1 MVRKK
6 ILFILICS
14 IFTHLSLHTQVV
26 LANFET
32 GGATPTFTPLNVVV
46 TDNPDKIGN
55 TSNKVGYFKKP
66 VGNWKAFNL
75 SFSQPLNIRKN
86 TLLKFKLRVGGVGR
100 VYVKIW
106 HGSTVVSEGWSPNYN
121 FMPPANVWTVCSY
134 DVSTVQDR
142 EFTRLEINAS
152 VDNETEKDIYFDD
165 FTLENPLFASGLPS
179 ADFKLSNNR
188 AFVNDTLT
196 FDASDSY
203 DTDGRIVSFQWDFK
217 DGTTDTGR
225 IVKHRFTTDGIYSV
239 ALTLTDNDNKKST
252 ITKEVYILVKN
263 SKVGRLVFNNSTP
276 SVNDRVEG
284 VFLINATYN
293 NNFDPDEVKIDAE
306 ITLPDQKKLVV
317 PCFYYI
323 KNIYDTLNARWLEDA
338 SRQYWVVRFSSQQVG
353 VHKIVLKLTDAQGT
367 VSGVETTI
375 SLKTGVKKGIIRPD
389 AQNKQYYRHLTG
401 EPFYPMGINAAWDNM
416 ANYQKIIINLSKGK
430 ANLMRYWHSA
440 FSRQQLEWKNNG
452 FNKGLGIYS
461 QGAAAMQDSIL
472 DLCDAQDINLQ
483 MVFFHHGMFSET
495 VNSNWNDNP
504 YNVANG
510 GFLTKSEEFFYN
522 ENAKIRTKKLI
533 RYIVARWGYSP
544 RVFAW
549 ELFNEVNFTGNNP
562 NQSDKWTTA
571 VINWHGEMAQYIK
584 SIDPFNHIVTTSAA
598 DAQLVEM
605 DNQNGLD
612 NVQYHIYN
620 ANLLN
625 EMNKQD
631 AFFKGKMKN
640 KSYSC
645 GEYGQNLSTGDA
657 PLDIHRVAIF
667 GGIMTQT
674 PRMMWLWDNFRNDTA
689 WANSFKMP
697 VDMLKNVDLVKD
709 GNPTTWNFTASTML
723 RNFTTQGI
731 KTDKNNFYGLI
742 TDANELNNIEGV
754 SAKLQNIQNGTYRL
768 TVYLPINN
776 RTIVTDSLPLTTERS
791 TLTLPAFSKALA
803 FKLEFLRGELVNTSE
818 IVNIEKLEAY
828 PNPVSDALTIGFQAT
843 ALPFANAQ
851 IIDAMG
857 RIKHEM
863 SLEIIPLQYNKISLL
878 MRDYPL
884 SNGVYFV
891 KVAIGERV
899 FMAKVVFQR

>member
-1 MVRKK
+1 MTHKK
-6 ILFILICS
+6 ILLILICS
-14 IFTHLSLHTQVV
+14 IFTHLSLHSQVV
-26 LANFET
+26 FADFET
-32 GGATPTFTPLNVVV
+32 GTTIPTLMPSGVVV
-46 TDNPDKIGN
+46 TDNPDKTGN
-55 TSNKVGYFKKP
+55 LSNKVGYFKKP
-66 VGNWKAFNL
+66 VGNWQAFYLN
-75 SFSQPLNIRKN
+75 FSQALNIRKN
-86 TLLKFKLRVGGVGR
+86 TLLKFKLRVGGLGR

-106 HGSTVVSEGWSPNYN
+106 NGSTVVSEGWSPNYN
-121 FMPPANVWTVCSY
+121 FMPPTNVWTECSF
-134 DVSTVQDR
+134 DVSTVQDKD
-142 EFTRLEINAS
+142 FTRLEVNAL
-152 VDNETEKDIYFDD
+152 VDNETAKDIYFDD
-165 FTLENPLFASGLPS
+165 FILVNPLFTSGLPF
-179 ADFKLSNNR
+179 ADFKISNNR

-203 DTDGRIVSFQWDFK
+203 DTDGRIVSYQWDFK

-225 IVKHRFTTDGIYSV
+225 IVKHRFITDGIYPV
-239 ALTLTDNDNKKST
+239 TLTLTDNDNKKST
-252 ITKEVYILVKN
+252 ITKAVYILVKN
-263 SKVGRLVFNNSTP
+263 TKIGRLVFNSSTP
-276 SVNDRVEG
+276 SVNDRVEAN
-284 VFLINATYN
+284 FLINATYN

-306 ITLPDQKKLVV
+306 ITLPDQKKILV

-323 KNIYDTLNARWLEDA
+323 KNTYDTLNARWIEDA
-338 SRQYWVVRFSSQQVG
+338 SQQYWVLRFSSQQVG
-353 VHKIVLKLTDAQGT
+353 IHKVVLKLTDAQGT
-367 VSGVETTI
+367 VSGTETPITV
-375 SLKTGVKKGIIRPD
+375 KTGGKKGIIRPD

-401 EPFYPMGINAAWDNM
+401 EPFYPMGINAAWDDM
-416 ANYQKIIINLSKGK
+416 PNYQKIITNLSKSK
-430 ANLMRYWHSA
+430 ANLIRYWHSA

-452 FNKGLGIYS
+452 FNKGLGVYS

-472 DLCDAQDINLQ
+472 DLCDARDMNLQ

-504 YNVANG
+504 YNTANG
-510 GFLTKSEEFFYN
+510 GFLTLSEQFFYN
-522 ENAKIRTKKLI
+522 ENAKARTKKLI

-549 ELFNEVNFTGNNP
+549 ELFNEVNFTGAYP
-562 NQSDKWTTA
+562 LQSDQWRTD

-620 ANLLN
+620 SNLLS
-625 EMNKQD
+625 ELNKQD
-631 AFFKGKMKN
+631 AFFKSRLKN

-645 GEYGQNLSTGDA
+645 GEYGQNLSTGDVS
-657 PLDIHRVAIF
+657 LDVHRVAIF

-674 PRMMWLWDNFRNDTA
+674 PRMMWLWDNFRNDTT

-697 VDMLKNVDLVKD
+697 VDMLRNADLVRD
-709 GNPTTWNFTASTML
+709 GNPTNWSFTASTTL
-723 RNFTTQGI
+723 RNFITQGI

-754 SAKLQNIQNGTYRL
+754 SAKLQNIKSGTYRL

-776 RTIVTDSLPLTTERS
+776 RTIVTDSLPLTTERN
-791 TLTLPAFSKALA
+791 TLSLPIFSKALA
-803 FKLEFLRGELVNTSE
+803 FKLEFLTERLVNTSE
-818 IVNIEKLEAY
+818 IVSVEKLEAY

-851 IIDAMG
+851 IVDMMG

-863 SLEIIPLQYNKISLL
+863 SLDIIPLQYNKINLP

-884 SNGVYFV
+884 SNGVYFL
-891 KVAIGERV
+891 KVAIGERL
-899 FMAKVVFQR
+899 FMAKIVFER